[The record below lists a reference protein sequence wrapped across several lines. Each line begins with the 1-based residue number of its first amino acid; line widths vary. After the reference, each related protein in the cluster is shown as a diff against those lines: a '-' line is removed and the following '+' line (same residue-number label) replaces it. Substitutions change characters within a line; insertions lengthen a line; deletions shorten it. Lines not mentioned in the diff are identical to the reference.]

1 MKDAYH
7 KAQKG
12 MTYLKSAIYV
22 LLSNAPK
29 EGLSNANIGR
39 TLGIYSGHIGHEGH
53 IPRTLLAI
61 MEDEGIVEQN
71 SSNKKWQLKKYPG

>member
-1 MKDAYH
+1 MEDAYQ

-12 MTYLKSAIYV
+12 MAYLKSAIYIV
-22 LLSNAPK
+22 LSNAPK

-39 TLGIYSGHIGHEGH
+39 TLGIYLGHKGHEGH

-61 MEDEGIVEQN
+61 MENEGIVKQN
-71 SSNKKWQLKKYPG
+71 SSNKKWQIIKYSG

>member
-1 MKDAYH
+1 MEDAYQ

-12 MTYLKSAIYV
+12 MAYLKSAIYIV
-22 LLSNAPK
+22 LSNAPE
-29 EGLSNANIGR
+29 EGLRNVNIGR

-61 MEDEGIVEQN
+61 MENEGIVKQN
-71 SSNKKWQLKKYPG
+71 SSNKKWQIIKYSG

>member
-1 MKDAYH
+1 MEDAYQ

-12 MTYLKSAIYV
+12 MAYLKSAIYRV
-22 LLSNAPK
+22 LSNSPE

-61 MEDEGIVEQN
+61 MENEGIVKQN
-71 SSNKKWQLKKYPG
+71 PSDKKWQIIKYFA